1 MSADEKK
8 KKRESLLESLTRL
21 NDQLNIAQV
30 DGNAR
35 KINSIKKTM
44 ERLEKDL
51 KALRSYK

>member
-8 KKRESLLESLTRL
+8 KKRESLLESLARL
-21 NDQLNIAQV
+21 NDQLNIAQI

-51 KALRSYK
+51 KDLKSYK